1 MAVYSALVFLYL
13 YDEFVLSVELLVF
26 DCFVFITHILGAY
39 ILSLATQAETLL
51 SWIESN
57 TLSIITVV

>member
-26 DCFVFITHILGAY
+26 DCFVFITHILGPVYEGPVWAL
-39 ILSLATQAETLL
+39 IFS
-51 SWIESN
+51 S
-57 TLSIITVV
+57 